1 MSLRVLIAGI
11 AGGIVMFI
19 WSGLAH
25 TVLGLGAMGISGLT
39 NDAPALSSLKVAT
52 GDRDGLYMF
61 PAYDIH
67 AKDQNA
73 EMKAWAAKAKSGPSG
88 MIVYHPAGANRDM
101 GAATMVQEAAKEIVV
116 SILAAFLLGLTAL
129 TRFWSRAGFVAVI
142 GLIATLT
149 TNPSYWIW
157 YGFPTSY
164 TLGYMLTEWI
174 GYVVAGLAI
183 AALLRP
189 KLRVEI

>member
-11 AGGIVMFI
+11 VGGIVMFI

-25 TVLGLGAMGISGLT
+25 NLLPLGTMGISSLG
-39 NDAPALSSLKVAT
+39 NDAAALSGLQSAT
-52 GDRDGLYMF
+52 GDKDGLYMF
-61 PAYDIH
+61 PAYDMH
-67 AKDQNA
+67 AQDKGA
-73 EMKAWAAKAKSGPSG
+73 AMKAWEAKAKAGPSG
-88 MIVYHPAGANRDM
+88 LVVYHPAGGNRAM
-101 GAATMVQEAAKEIVV
+101 NATTLVGEAVKEIIV
-116 SILAAFLLGLTAL
+116 SILAALLLSLTTL

-142 GLIATLT
+142 GLIATMT

-157 YGFPTSY
+157 YGFPTAY
-164 TLGYMLTEWI
+164 AIGYMLTEWI

-189 KLRVEI
+189 RLRVEI